1 MRRIR
6 ISTWVLTAIFLAA
19 LVAYL
24 LVKPSSASI
33 IGRHHPVLGKQAHG
47 KQAHSTSPA
56 RGTLPGVLPGA
67 SRHSVPAASP
77 SPGCSRTAR

>member
-6 ISTWVLTAIFLAA
+6 ISTWVLTVIFLVA

-24 LVKPSSASI
+24 LAKPSSASI
-33 IGRHHPVLGKQAHG
+33 IGGHHVVHA

-56 RGTLPGVLPGA
+56 RGTPLPGVLPGA
-67 SRHSVPAASP
+67 SRHSAPAASP
-77 SPGCSRTAR
+77 SPGSGTPAS

>member
-6 ISTWVLTAIFLAA
+6 ISTWVLTMIFLVA

-24 LVKPSSASI
+24 LVKPSSASS
-33 IGRHHPVLGKQAHG
+33 IGGHHLVHG

-56 RGTLPGVLPGA
+56 RGTPLPGVFPGV
-67 SRHSVPAASP
+67 SRHSAPAASP
-77 SPGCSRTAR
+77 SPSCSATAC

>member
-6 ISTWVLTAIFLAA
+6 ISTWLLTAIFLAA

-33 IGRHHPVLGKQAHG
+33 IGGHNAARGKQAH
-47 KQAHSTSPA
+47 ATSPV

-67 SRHSVPAASP
+67 SRHSAPAASP
-77 SPGCSRTAR
+77 SPGCSATAR

>member
-6 ISTWVLTAIFLAA
+6 VSTWVLTAIFLTA

-33 IGRHHPVLGKQAHG
+33 LSPQQAPSQHTR
-47 KQAHSTSPA
+47 STSPA
-56 RGTLPGVLPGA
+56 HHTVLPGVLP
-67 SRHSVPAASP
+67 
-77 SPGCSRTAR
+77 

>member
-33 IGRHHPVLGKQAHG
+33 IGRHHPVLGKQAH
-47 KQAHSTSPA
+47 STSPA

>member
-6 ISTWVLTAIFLAA
+6 ISTWVLTVIFLAA

-33 IGRHHPVLGKQAHG
+33 ISGHHAAHG
-47 KQAHSTSPA
+47 TQAHSASPA
-56 RGTLPGVLPGA
+56 RATQLPGVLPGA
-67 SRHSVPAASP
+67 SRP
-77 SPGCSRTAR
+77 